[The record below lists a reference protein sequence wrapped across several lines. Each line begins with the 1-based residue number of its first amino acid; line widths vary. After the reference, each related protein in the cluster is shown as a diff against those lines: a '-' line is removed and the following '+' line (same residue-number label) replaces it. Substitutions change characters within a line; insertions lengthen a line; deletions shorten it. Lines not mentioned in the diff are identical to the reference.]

1 MLEAILVLVLN
12 FGMVFASSIWQRRKR
27 QGRKLMPKSSII
39 ILAIIAL
46 VLLSSCAKRNTEY
59 QEEEWLTLRNA
70 IPVVGNPLDIKID
83 DNYIYV
89 AQDQGGMSRINRNNY
104 QVKWITEF
112 WAADGTEKILGRIK
126 KVAVV
131 PEHNFMFIVDTEATD
146 AIRVIDTTDEDSLVY
161 KLDFIGGTSNI
172 KDLDGF
178 AITPVPFSQG
188 TYKMVCSYCAAGS
201 FKYDYYDGTIF
212 NSNVFTISPGAAA
225 GCKISG
231 NYIYIAAEQLGLYIY
246 DRNDRHPVGNIH
258 LSGEAQKVELSGSI
272 AYVAGRQSGL
282 HIVDVSNPASPVLL
296 STFDTTGYATALAV
310 SGNKLALSS
319 GSGGIYLFDISN
331 PSKPQLLQHLT
342 SCGYTN
348 TVKFMDDK
356 LVVGARDQGILIYEI
371 K

>member
-1 MLEAILVLVLN
+1 
-12 FGMVFASSIWQRRKR
+12 
-27 QGRKLMPKSSII
+27 MPKGYII
-39 ILAIIAL
+39 TLAII
-46 VLLSSCAKRNTEY
+46 VLIVLSSCAKRNTEY
-59 QEEEWLTLRNA
+59 QEEEWLTLKYA
-70 IPVVGNPLDIKID
+70 LPVVGNPLDIKID

-89 AQDQGGMSRINRNNY
+89 AQDQGGMSRINRNDY
-104 QVKWITEF
+104 QIRWITEF
-112 WAADGTEKILGRIK
+112 WAADGSQKVLGRIK
-126 KVAVV
+126 KIASV
-131 PEHNFMFIVDTEATD
+131 PEHNFLFLVDTEATD
-146 AIRVIDTTDEDSLVY
+146 AIRVIDTTDEDSLIY

-172 KDLDGF
+172 KDLDAF

-188 TYKMVCSYCAAGS
+188 TYKMVCAYCAAGS

-225 GCKISG
+225 GFKLTD

-246 DRNDRHPVGNIH
+246 DRNDRHLVGNIH
-258 LSGEAQKVELSGSI
+258 LSGEAQKVELSDNI
-272 AYVAGRQSGL
+272 AYVASRQCGL

-296 STFDTTGYATALAV
+296 STFDTTGYATALTV

-319 GSGGIYLFDISN
+319 GGGGIYLFDISV

>member
-1 MLEAILVLVLN
+1 
-12 FGMVFASSIWQRRKR
+12 
-27 QGRKLMPKSSII
+27 MPKGYII
-39 ILAIIAL
+39 TLAII
-46 VLLSSCAKRNTEY
+46 VLIVISSCAKRNTEY
-59 QEEEWLTLRNA
+59 QEEEWLTLKYA
-70 IPVVGNPLDIKID
+70 LPVVGNPLDIKID
-83 DNYIYV
+83 ENYIYV
-89 AQDQGGMSRINRNNY
+89 AQDQGGMSRINRSNY
-104 QVKWITEF
+104 QIRWITEF
-112 WAADGTEKILGRIK
+112 WAADGSQKILGRIK

-131 PEHNFMFIVDTEATD
+131 PEHNFMFLVDTEATD
-146 AIRVIDTTDEDSLVY
+146 AIRVINTSDPDSLVY
-161 KLDFIGGTSNI
+161 MLDFIGGTSNI

-188 TYKMVCSYCAAGS
+188 TYKMVCAYCAAGS

-225 GCKISG
+225 SFKLSA

-246 DRNDRHPVGNIH
+246 DRNDHHPVGNIH
-258 LSGEAQKVELSGSI
+258 LSGEAQKVELSDNI
-272 AYVAGRQSGL
+272 AYVASRQCGL
-282 HIVDVSNPASPVLL
+282 QVVDVSNPASPVLL

-319 GSGGIYLFDISN
+319 GGGGIYLFDISV

>member
-1 MLEAILVLVLN
+1 
-12 FGMVFASSIWQRRKR
+12 
-27 QGRKLMPKSSII
+27 MPKGYII
-39 ILAIIAL
+39 TLAII
-46 VLLSSCAKRNTEY
+46 VLIVISSCAKRNTEY
-59 QEEEWLTLRNA
+59 QEEEWLTLKYA
-70 IPVVGNPLDIKID
+70 LPVVGNPLDIKID
-83 DNYIYV
+83 ENYIYV
-89 AQDQGGMSRINRNNY
+89 AQDQGGMSRINRSNY
-104 QVKWITEF
+104 QIRWITEF
-112 WAADGTEKILGRIK
+112 WAADGSEKILGRIK

-131 PEHNFMFIVDTEATD
+131 PEHNFMFLVDTEATD
-146 AIRVIDTTDEDSLVY
+146 AIRVINTSDPDSLVY
-161 KLDFIGGTSNI
+161 MLDFIGGTSNI

-188 TYKMVCSYCAAGS
+188 TYKMVCAYCAAGS

-225 GCKISG
+225 GFKLSA

-246 DRNDRHPVGNIH
+246 DRNDHHPVGNIH
-258 LSGEAQKVELSGSI
+258 LSGEAQKVELSDNI
-272 AYVAGRQSGL
+272 AYVASRQCGL
-282 HIVDVSNPASPVLL
+282 QVVDVSNPASPVLL

-319 GSGGIYLFDISN
+319 GGGGIYLFDVSI

-348 TVKFMDDK
+348 TVKFMDNK

>member
-1 MLEAILVLVLN
+1 
-12 FGMVFASSIWQRRKR
+12 
-27 QGRKLMPKSSII
+27 MPKGYII
-39 ILAIIAL
+39 TLAII
-46 VLLSSCAKRNTEY
+46 VLIVISSCAKRNTEY
-59 QEEEWLTLRNA
+59 QEEEWLTLKYA
-70 IPVVGNPLDIKID
+70 LPVVGNPLDIKID
-83 DNYIYV
+83 ENYIYV
-89 AQDQGGMSRINRNNY
+89 AQDQGGMSRINRSNY
-104 QVKWITEF
+104 QIRWITEF
-112 WAADGTEKILGRIK
+112 WAADGSEKILGRIK

-131 PEHNFMFIVDTEATD
+131 PEHNFMFLVDTEATD
-146 AIRVIDTTDEDSLVY
+146 AIRVINTSDPDSLVY
-161 KLDFIGGTSNI
+161 MLDFIGGTSNI

-188 TYKMVCSYCAAGS
+188 TYKMVCAYCAAGS

-225 GCKISG
+225 GFKLTD

-246 DRNDRHPVGNIH
+246 DRNDRHLVGNIH
-258 LSGEAQKVELSGSI
+258 LSGEAQKVELSDNI
-272 AYVAGRQSGL
+272 AYVASRQCGL

-296 STFDTTGYATALAV
+296 STFDTTGYATALTV

-319 GSGGIYLFDISN
+319 GGGGIYLFDLSV

>member
-1 MLEAILVLVLN
+1 
-12 FGMVFASSIWQRRKR
+12 
-27 QGRKLMPKSSII
+27 MPKSYII
-39 ILAIIAL
+39 TLAIIVL
-46 VLLSSCAKRNTEY
+46 ILLSSCAKRNTEY
-59 QEEEWLTLRNA
+59 QEGDWLTLRNVLP
-70 IPVVGNPLDIKID
+70 IVGNPLDIKID

-89 AQDQGGMSRINRNNY
+89 AHDQGGMSRISRTDY
-104 QVKWITEF
+104 HIQWITEF
-112 WAADGTEKILGRIK
+112 WAEDGSQKVLGRIK

-131 PEHNFMFIVDTEATD
+131 PEHNFMFLVDTEATD
-146 AIRVIDTTDEDSLVY
+146 AIRVINTSAPESLIY
-161 KLDFIGGTSNI
+161 ILDFIGGTSNI
-172 KDLDGF
+172 KDLDSF
-178 AITPVPFSQG
+178 AITPVPFLQG
-188 TYKMVCSYCAAGS
+188 TYKMVCAYCAAGS

-225 GCKISG
+225 GFKLTD
-231 NYIYIAAEQLGLYIY
+231 NYIFIAAEQLGLYIY
-246 DRNDRHPVGNIH
+246 NRNDRQLIGNIH
-258 LSGEAQKVELSGSI
+258 LSGEAQKVEVNNNI

-296 STFDTTGYATALAV
+296 STFDTSGYATSLAV

-319 GSGGIYLFDISN
+319 GGGGIYLFDVSI

-348 TVKFMDDK
+348 TVKFMDNK

>member
-1 MLEAILVLVLN
+1 
-12 FGMVFASSIWQRRKR
+12 
-27 QGRKLMPKSSII
+27 MPKSSILT
-39 ILAIIAL
+39 LAIIAL
-46 VLLSSCAKRNTEY
+46 ILLSSCAKRNTEY

-89 AQDQGGMSRINRNNY
+89 AQDQGGISRISKTDY
-104 QVKWITEF
+104 HLQWITEF
-112 WAADGTEKILGRIK
+112 WAEDGSEKVLGRIK

-131 PEHNFMFIVDTEATD
+131 PEHNFMFLVDTEKTD
-146 AIRVIDTTDEDSLVY
+146 AIRVIDTTDEDSLIY
-161 KLDFIGGTSNI
+161 KMDFIGGTSSI
-172 KDLDGF
+172 KDLDAF
-178 AITPVPFSQG
+178 AITPIPFSHG
-188 TYKMVCSYCAAGS
+188 TYKMACNYCAAGS

-212 NSNVFTISPGAAA
+212 NANAFTISPGAAA
-225 GCKISG
+225 GFKLTD

-246 DRNDRHPVGNIH
+246 DRNDRHLVGNIH
-258 LSGEAQKVELSGSI
+258 LSGEAQKVELSGNI

-296 STFDTTGYATALAV
+296 FTFDTTGYATTLAV

-319 GSGGIYLFDISN
+319 GAGGIYLFDISN

-348 TVKFMDDK
+348 TVKFMNDK